1 MSGNDNLLMNTLE
14 RATSGDINDLQSL
27 QARVLA
33 ELFRQT
39 FSRRTLGQAFSDAT
53 RSICM
58 GLGVTASGSDVVVGL
73 GVLAQQSATLPP
85 VPGVL
90 DSTYRLARLD
100 TATTITG
107 PTPGANTWYLVEA
120 QMVPLV
126 TSTQVRDVYNP
137 TTQVFVP
144 TLVTKITVQS
154 IAFQIVAGVGANLPA
169 PSGGNWVP
177 LAGVEWP
184 AGGGAPLNIVDLRQL
199 PDVVEGG
206 LPATA
211 TVEQQRVLTSSTPS
225 AASNDVS
232 IVAQAS
238 NDRARLGGSTGV
250 FDATSGT
257 VIEPGTV
264 FVADAWF
271 YLYLAEWSALALAPQ
286 GAQGF
291 SMRGVVVVSA
301 TPPVL
306 GTATPSA
313 AITPPA
319 PFAIATTN
327 AICIG
332 AVRRNT
338 PNTGWIATDE
348 SDRCAVAPL
357 EQAGGFSIVIDS
369 GSVLAASVITRNI
382 NLSTFVPRHAT
393 TAVIRCQLGSANVFV
408 APPYANLYRF
418 QARVTGAGPFEN
430 QTLATLAMSG
440 TVDFE
445 WPIQKLGDLATI
457 SAQIIQDV
465 GAIAD
470 IGLTTS
476 LIGWRS

>member
-39 FSRRTLGQAFSDAT
+39 FSRRTLGQAFSDST

-85 VPGVL
+85 VPGAL

-107 PTPGANTWYLVEA
+107 PTPGANTWYLLEA

-126 TSTQVRDVYNP
+126 ASTQVRDIYNP

-144 TLVTKITVQS
+144 TLVTKITLQS
-154 IAFQIVAGVGANLPA
+154 IAFQITPGVGANLPA
-169 PSGGNWVP
+169 PSGGDWVP

-211 TVEQQRVLTSSTPS
+211 TVEQQQIETVSTTAVP
-225 AASNDVS
+225 SNDVS
-232 IVAQAS
+232 IVAQTS
-238 NDRARLGGSTGV
+238 DPRARLGGSTGV

-264 FVADAWF
+264 FVADAWY
-271 YLYLAEWSALALAPQ
+271 YLYLAEWSTLALAPQ

-291 SMRGVVVVSA
+291 AMRGVVVVSA
-301 TPPVL
+301 TPPTL
-306 GTATPSA
+306 GTPNPSA

-327 AICIG
+327 AVCIG
-332 AVRRNT
+332 AVRRNSA
-338 PNTGWIATDE
+338 NTGWLATEEIRNQGIAPTVFPSILLVDNNTQFG
-348 SDRCAVAPL
+348 VAT
-357 EQAGGFSIVIDS
+357 
-369 GSVLAASVITRNI
+369 ITRNVD
-382 NLSTFVPRHAT
+382 LSTFVPRHAK
-393 TAVIRCQLGSANVFV
+393 TAVIELRLGCVNVVGAVNGTAIEVRATGSTNYIFVKCGPTDSAF
-408 APPYANLYRF
+408 
-418 QARVTGAGPFEN
+418 
-430 QTLATLAMSG
+430 
-440 TVDFE
+440 FE
-445 WPIQKLGDLATI
+445 WPVSKLGDLVTIELNLQFGTADFTVATI
-457 SAQIIQDV
+457 VS
-465 GAIAD
+465 
-470 IGLTTS
+470 
-476 LIGWRS
+476 GWRS

>member
-1 MSGNDNLLMNTLE
+1 M
-14 RATSGDINDLQSL
+14 I
-27 QARVLA
+27 
-33 ELFRQT
+33 
-39 FSRRTLGQAFSDAT
+39 
-53 RSICM
+53 
-58 GLGVTASGSDVVVGL
+58 
-73 GVLAQQSATLPP
+73 
-85 VPGVL
+85 
-90 DSTYRLARLD
+90 
-100 TATTITG
+100 
-107 PTPGANTWYLVEA
+107 
-120 QMVPLV
+120 PLV
-126 TSTQVRDVYNP
+126 ASTQVRDIYNP

-144 TLVTKITVQS
+144 TLVTKITLQS
-154 IAFQIVAGVGANLPA
+154 ITFQLVAGLGANLPA
-169 PSGGNWVP
+169 PSGGDWVP

-225 AASNDVS
+225 VVSNDVS
-232 IVAQAS
+232 IVAEAS

-250 FDATSGT
+250 FDATSGV

-264 FVADAWF
+264 FAGSSWY

-319 PFAIATTN
+319 PFALATTN

-332 AVRRNT
+332 ALRRNAA
-338 PNTGWIATDE
+338 NTGWIATDE
-348 SDRCAVAPL
+348 SDRCGVSPL
-357 EQAGGFSIVIDS
+357 ELAGGFSIVIDS

-382 NLSTFVPRHAT
+382 NLATFVPRHAT
-393 TAVIRCQLGSANVFV
+393 TAILRCEVASSNVFI
-408 APPYANLYRF
+408 APPFVNLYRF
-418 QARVTGAGPFEN
+418 QARATGAGPTQN
-430 QTLATLAMSG
+430 QTLAALAMSG
-440 TVDFE
+440 TVDVE
-445 WPIQKLGDLATI
+445 WPVAKLGDLVTV
-457 SAQIIQDV
+457 SAQVINDP
-465 GAIAD
+465 GAVAD
-470 IGLTTS
+470 IDLTTS